1 MIIRIKVYSIKF
13 VITMYYKKI
22 SQSNLSLS
30 IFFSFGRKKLFWE
43 LLYIRF
49 KFFSK
54 KYLFY

>member
-30 IFFSFGRKKLFWE
+30 IFFSFRRKKLFWE